1 MKYIKPYKYLFINL
15 LVSGL
20 LILGCGSC
28 IQEYFS
34 EDNCPDIPYNPDA
47 QTFMLI
53 RVKNTS
59 EGSTRAD
66 DKFVDGSHD
75 EHAIGSSGN
84 YALFFDANKNYKNI
98 VSLIPVDF
106 SHSESSDDNGTT
118 NVREGV
124 YRAPLYH
131 VSESD
136 YNSYWEN
143 KKGDEILGYC
153 LVILNGRASIDALSK
168 ITPGQSV
175 DEVLKIIN
183 KDIDDPNSQLGMTT
197 VTGSSGGTE
206 VKTNYFTMTNS
217 AYMVN
222 NQVQV
227 ATPFNVEALQLT
239 SYNKYDWNKA
249 ITVYVERML
258 AKVTLEFD
266 AARSSGYYS
275 ELTVN
280 KEGDKIK
287 SYIFTPVNSDNQ
299 EAKLNLCTG
308 WKETTK
314 EYVYQYI
321 DGNQI
326 KSGTYTDQ
334 FYDPVTEDRNW
345 RAEITGWNMNA
356 IEHQEY
362 LFKKINQT
370 GYSSFF
376 NNWNPPTGYY
386 RTYWAED
393 PYYDQRD
400 YPWQFRE
407 SVNIPDDIYNPG
419 WTSSSK
425 QVPDYTSGYQDGGQN
440 NSNQLR
446 NFSYNTLNESD
457 FDRAVYIPEHTYN
470 QGAVGLTATS
480 LDGRR
485 DLLAG
490 THLILPAVVHMA
502 DDNGSNFNAID
513 FYRDNSGVCYKSA
526 RDCVWSMVRNFNNAL
541 ISQTRM
547 RFRQYDW
554 STQSR
559 GMDLYAVPV
568 EGQNGGGFYQVYY
581 NERLLTHERI
591 FKELTEEDC
600 ENLLAPATIKD
611 GDGKRVLKAQGF
623 TIQNS
628 HGNHLPIYFLYTL
641 GNDETYDSR
650 WNNSGLYLGTTA
662 SRKVVNQS
670 AYDQLKQLAANDGDK
685 NTTTRQ
691 QIISTLGSNVSSSEV
706 TTQANNDVW
715 SLIYEWCGA
724 VDHFNGGRMY
734 YASPLKTD
742 ETQDV
747 YGSVRNTWYK
757 YQITDLVGIGI
768 PVDDPDQPIVPN
780 WDKIKTARLN
790 LRIGICPWEEEVIN
804 IPEFK

>member
-1 MKYIKPYKYLFINL
+1 MKLQKQKIKSFIISGAVSIIL
-15 LVSGL
+15 LGNTACVN
-20 LILGCGSC
+20 
-28 IQEYFS
+28 EYFS
-34 EDNCPDIPYNPDA
+34 EKNCRPYLPYDEDS

-53 RVKNTS
+53 KVRDTS
-59 EGSTRAD
+59 EINTRD
-66 DKFVDGSHD
+66 DGKFIDGSHD

-84 YALFFDANKNYKNI
+84 YALFFDAQKKYKNI
-98 VSLIPVDF
+98 VSLISVDL
-106 SHSESSDDNGTT
+106 SHSEFSDDNSTT

-131 VSESD
+131 VSEAD

-153 LVILNGRASIDALSK
+153 LVILNSRSAFETLSK

-175 DEVLKIIN
+175 DEVLNIVN
-183 KDIDDPNSQLGMTT
+183 KDTDDPNSQLGFTT
-197 VTGSSGGTE
+197 VIDNSGGTD
-206 VKTNYFTMTNS
+206 VKTGYFTMTNS

-227 ATPFNVEALQLT
+227 ATPFNVETLQLT
-239 SYNKYDWNKA
+239 EYNKYDWDKA

-258 AKVTLEFD
+258 AKVTLEFNVD
-266 AARSSGYYS
+266 KSSGFS
-275 ELTVN
+275 GLTVT
-280 KEGDKIK
+280 KEGDKVK

-299 EAKLNLCTG
+299 NAKINLCTG
-308 WKETTK
+308 WKENTK
-314 EYVYQYI
+314 EYVYQYV

-326 KSGTYTDQ
+326 KSGTYTGQ
-334 FYDPVTEDRNW
+334 FYDPMTEDRNW

-356 IEHQEY
+356 IQHQEY
-362 LFKKINQT
+362 LFKKINPT

-376 NNWNPPTGYY
+376 NNWNSPTGHF

-400 YPWQFRE
+400 YPWQFRK
-407 SVNIPDDIYNPG
+407 SVNIPDDIYNAG
-419 WTSSSK
+419 WTASSK
-425 QVPDYTSGYQDGGQN
+425 QVPDYTSGYQNDGKN

-446 NFSYNTLNESD
+446 NFSYNTLNESN
-457 FDRAVYIPEHTYN
+457 FEKAVYIPEHTYN
-470 QGAVGLTATS
+470 QGTGGLNAQS

-490 THLILPAVVHMA
+490 THLILSGVVQMA
-502 DDNGSNFNAID
+502 DNNGSNFSAID
-513 FYRDNSGVCYKSA
+513 FYCDASGICYQSA

-541 ISQTRM
+541 MSQTRM

-554 STQSR
+554 SVQSN
-559 GMDLYAVPV
+559 GMTLYAVPV
-568 EGQNGGGFYQVYY
+568 EGQDDGGIYQVYY
-581 NERLLTHERI
+581 DGHPLTYERI
-591 FKELTEEDC
+591 FQMTEEDC
-600 ENLLAPATIKD
+600 RKLLAPATIKD

-628 HGNHLPIYFLYTL
+628 TGNHLPIYFLYTL
-641 GNDETYDSR
+641 TDDETYDRSR
-650 WNNSGLYLGTTA
+650 DNSGFYLGTTA
-662 SRKVVNQS
+662 SRKMVDQS

-685 NTTTRQ
+685 NMNIRQ
-691 QIISTLGSNVSSSEV
+691 QIITTLGRNLASSEV

-724 VDHFNGGRMY
+724 VDHFNMGRIY
-734 YASPLKTD
+734 YATPLKTD

-757 YQITDLVGIGI
+757 YQVTDLVGIGI

-780 WDKIKTARLN
+780 WDKIKTAKLN
-790 LRIGICPWEEEVIN
+790 LRIGICPWESETIT
-804 IPEFK
+804 IPDFK